1 MTSKQINELKVTLL
15 KSDSWTEK
23 ERKLYSELLC
33 RKMINSCLAYESDF
47 LNSSYS
53 KDYIGELGELRVKE
67 LYKEQLEYF
76 NSCILIY
83 GIFED
88 DEGVTYNTLI
98 EPEEDGYIHC
108 EVIQEPILNKI
119 EETNETYFSIKI
131 KNKEGLSADIGLS
144 SKVDNDYSNYYEGRK
159 IGLKVVKS
167 DIGIYKAVDVKFYE
181 KNNEIEI

>member
-1 MTSKQINELKVTLL
+1 M
-15 KSDSWTEK
+15 
-23 ERKLYSELLC
+23 
-33 RKMINSCLAYESDF
+33 
-47 LNSSYS
+47 
-53 KDYIGELGELRVKE
+53 
-67 LYKEQLEYF
+67 
-76 NSCILIY
+76 
-83 GIFED
+83 
-88 DEGVTYNTLI
+88 
-98 EPEEDGYIHC
+98 
-108 EVIQEPILNKI
+108 IQEPILNKV